1 MKNEEIKNYFE
12 VKNNLKKMKLNKSVF
27 NNLNRFH
34 QNNDLKQVYHQV
46 KLDLNLI
53 IQKETQRSEEKRT
66 RRN

>member
-27 NNLNRFH
+27 SNLNRFH

>member
-27 NNLNRFH
+27 NNFNRFH